1 MERNADWQAVERS
14 PEFRELVKR
23 RNPFLIGVTVV
34 WVTVFTVYLLM
45 AALAPETMGERVLGV
60 TFGFLFSLV
69 QVFMTWTVTWIY
81 LRKADRVFE
90 PLEQRAAR
98 AAGETGRG
106 LCCWLATLATSEPEA
121 ERRFDELYVRSETGY
136 GAEAAQIPAEPPA
149 AEEPVAAR

>member
-14 PEFRELVKR
+14 PEFRELLKR
-23 RNPFLIGVTVV
+23 RNPFLTGVTVV

-69 QVFMTWTVTWIY
+69 QVFMTWTVTWLY

-98 AAGETGRG
+98 APGETGRD

-121 ERRFDELYVRSETGY
+121 ERRFDELYVLSETGY

-149 AEEPVAAR
+149 AEQPVAAR